1 MSHKTCLKNGGEI
14 MRKIGYIRVSSVG
27 QNPARQIQQLNEIG
41 MDMIYQEKISGATKN
56 REQLQTMLENLQEGD
71 IIYITDLTRIT
82 RSTKDL
88 FELIDYIRNKKANL
102 KSLKDTWLNLSEE
115 NPYSQFLLTVM
126 AGVNQLE
133 RDLIHMRQ
141 NEGIQLAKQ
150 EGKFK
155 GRLKKYHKNHAGM
168 NHAVKLYNEGE
179 MTVNQICEI
188 TKVSRAALY
197 RTLSKNKIPQ

>member
-1 MSHKTCLKNGGEI
+1 
-14 MRKIGYIRVSSVG
+14 MRKIGYVRVSSVG

-41 MDMIYQEKISGATKN
+41 IDMIYQEKVSAATKN

-88 FELIDYIRNKKANL
+88 FELIDYIRSKKANL
-102 KSLKDTWLNLSEE
+102 KSLKDTWLDLSEE

-141 NEGIQLAKQ
+141 NEGIELAKQ

-155 GRLKKYHKNHAGM
+155 GRLKKYHKDHAGM
-168 NHAVKLYNEGE
+168 KYAVKLYNEGN

-188 TKVSRAALY
+188 TQVSRAALY
-197 RTLSKNKIPQ
+197 RKLAEKTYPQTNP